1 MEIKANGG
9 KGRILMKN
17 AGELLLDK
25 RRGKVDKAELS
36 MELRSRATTPVMD
49 ATFEAVRLKVSIN
62 LCPVNRP
69 G

>member
-1 MEIKANGG
+1 
-9 KGRILMKN
+9 MKN

-62 LCPVNRP
+62 LCPVSRP

>member
-1 MEIKANGG
+1 
-9 KGRILMKN
+9 MKN